1 LFEVQRNNELRR
13 HKERNNE
20 EEKKTKKQKTNK
32 KKTPQIVN
40 EHIIDFQGE
49 TSQYKIT
56 VARLIIREPRRKR
69 E

>member
-1 LFEVQRNNELRR
+1 MFEVQRNNELRR

-20 EEKKTKKQKTNK
+20 EGKKK